1 LKKVIVLAIFY
12 ALFSCSKDDPKPPS
26 SALLV
31 FPLKNSECT
40 TGQNINQTTRLVNFQ
55 WQASDNT
62 ESYKL
67 RVVNL
72 ITNVSQLVNTNKTSV
87 DLSIKKGVPFSW
99 SVTSENTKVT
109 ETATSE
115 VWNFYNAGLQTTY
128 TPFPAQINFPK
139 SGATVLRDGNN
150 EIKLSWTGSDLDA
163 DIASY
168 DIYFSTVNPPANL
181 LDSTDDLIEEFK
193 VSVESNTI
201 YYWQIVTKDEEGNT
215 SNSGVYSFKVL

>member
-1 LKKVIVLAIFY
+1 MI
-12 ALFSCSKDDPKPPS
+12 FSCSKDASKPPS

-55 WQASDNT
+55 WQASENT

-72 ITNVSQLVNTNKTSV
+72 LTNVPQVVSTNKTSV

-139 SGATVLRDGNN
+139 SGASVLKDSNN
-150 EIKLSWTGSDLDA
+150 EVTLSWTGSDLDA
-163 DIASY
+163 DIISY
-168 DIYFSTVNPPANL
+168 DVYFSTTNPSENL
-181 LDSTDDLIEEFK
+181 LGSTDVLVEEYK
-193 VSVESNTI
+193 VSVETNTI
-201 YYWQIVTKDEEGNT
+201 YYWYIVTNDAEGNT
-215 SNSGVYSFKVL
+215 SNSGVYSFRVL